1 MSEVLK
7 MEKRLRS
14 ILKAVSWRIVATL
27 TTIVLA
33 FVLTG
38 NLVVSASLGAL
49 EVTVKI
55 VVYYLHERLWNLT
68 SFGRT
73 GGGG

>member
-1 MSEVLK
+1 
-7 MEKRLRS
+7 MEKRFRS

-27 TTIVLA
+27 TTIALA

-68 SFGRT
+68 NFGRA
-73 GGGG
+73 

>member
-1 MSEVLK
+1 
-7 MEKRLRS
+7 MEGRLRS

-27 TTIVLA
+27 TTIALA

-68 SFGRT
+68 NFGRAQ
-73 GGGG
+73 